1 MKKELLILRT
11 GDSYIRL
18 RADGHELCDMEK
30 ASVFPL
36 TKAHEVHNYQT
47 KLAAQGIDDL
57 RIHKLTISE
66 EPFVEE

>member
-1 MKKELLILRT
+1 MKRELLILRAD
-11 GDSYIRL
+11 DSYIRL

-36 TKAHEVHNYQT
+36 TKVHEVRSHRDE
-47 KLAAQGIDDL
+47 LAARGIINL
-57 RIHKLTISE
+57 RIHRLTITE